1 MTPLSERPILVTGG
15 AGFIGSHL
23 VESLVSIGAYVTVV
37 DNLATGRL
45 ENLERVRSRIEVIVD
60 DIGDL
65 LLRRQIR
72 VDAYDYVF
80 HLAANPYIPPSVER
94 PAYDFALNLQNTF
107 TLLEALRVTPRP
119 PRLVNTSSA
128 AVYGNPANLPIKE
141 TDPTVPISPYGVSK
155 LAAERYVAVYS
166 QLYGIPATSL
176 RLFSVFGPRQRK
188 QVIYDLLCKLRANP
202 YSLEVLGDGSQ
213 ARDFVYVTDVVQAMC
228 LAATA
233 APGRGE
239 VYNVASG
246 ATHTIA
252 DVVNAWCRV
261 CEVTPSINYT
271 GRVRPGDAEKWEV
284 DTSALKGLGFAPK
297 VSLEAGLAGIRDWY
311 DKTVA

>member
-1 MTPLSERPILVTGG
+1 MILANAAILVTGG

-23 VESLVSIGAYVTVV
+23 TEHLVASSARVTVV
-37 DNLATGRL
+37 DSLATGSL
-45 ENLERVRSRIEVIVD
+45 ENLAGVQSKIDFIQGD
-60 DIGDL
+60 MGDL
-65 LLRRQIR
+65 LLRQQIR
-72 VDAYDYVF
+72 VDAYDCIF

-107 TLLEALRVTPRP
+107 TLLEALRAAPHP

-128 AVYGNPANLPIKE
+128 AVYGNPATLPIKE

-188 QVIYDLLCKLRANP
+188 QVIYDLLCKLRADP
-202 YSLEVLGDGSQ
+202 HSLEVLGDGSQ
-213 ARDFVYVTDVVQAMC
+213 ARDFVYATDVAQAMC
-228 LAATA
+228 LAAA
-233 APGRGE
+233 VAPGRGE

-252 DVVNAWCRV
+252 NVVDAWCRI
-261 CEVTPSINYT
+261 CKVTPSISYS
-271 GRVRPGDAEKWEV
+271 GQVRPGDAEKWEV
-284 DTSALKGLGFAPK
+284 DISALKALGFAPQ
-297 VSLEAGLAGIRDWY
+297 VSLEAGLEGIRDWY
-311 DKTVA
+311 DSKRT

>member
-1 MTPLSERPILVTGG
+1 MIPANAAVLVTGG

-23 VESLVSIGAYVTVV
+23 VEHLVSSGGRVTVV
-37 DNLATGRL
+37 DNLATGSL
-45 ENLERVRSRIEVIVD
+45 GNLAGVRSHVEVIVGD
-60 DIGDL
+60 MGDL
-65 LLRRQIR
+65 LQRQQIR
-72 VDAYDYVF
+72 VDAYDYIF

-107 TLLEALRVTPRP
+107 TLLEALRAAPHP

-128 AVYGNPANLPIKE
+128 AVYGNPATLPIKE

-166 QLYGIPATSL
+166 QLYGIPATSV

-188 QVIYDLLCKLRANP
+188 QVIYDLLRKLRANP
-202 YSLEVLGDGSQ
+202 QSLEVLGDGSQ
-213 ARDFVYVTDVVQAMC
+213 ARDFVYATDVAQAMC
-228 LAATA
+228 LAATV

-252 DVVNAWCRV
+252 DVVDTWCRI
-261 CEVTPSINYT
+261 CKTTPNISYS

-284 DTSALKGLGFAPK
+284 DISALKALGFVPR
-297 VSLEAGLAGIRDWY
+297 VSTKAGLASIQEWY
-311 DKTVA
+311 DGNRL

>member
-1 MTPLSERPILVTGG
+1 MTGG

-23 VESLVSIGAYVTVV
+23 TEHLVASSAQVTVV
-37 DNLATGRL
+37 DSLATGNL
-45 ENLERVRSRIEVIVD
+45 ENLAGVRSQIDFIQGNM
-60 DIGDL
+60 GDL
-65 LLRRQIR
+65 LLRQQIR
-72 VDAYDYVF
+72 VDAYDCIF

-107 TLLEALRVTPRP
+107 TLLEALRVTPHP

-128 AVYGNPANLPIKE
+128 AVYGNPATLPIKE

-166 QLYGIPATSL
+166 QLYNIPATSL

-188 QVIYDLLCKLRANP
+188 QVIYDLLCKLRSNP
-202 YSLEVLGDGSQ
+202 QSLEVLGDGSQ
-213 ARDFVYVTDVVQAMC
+213 ARDFVYAADVAQAMC

-252 DVVNAWCRV
+252 DVVDTWCRT
-261 CEVTPSINYT
+261 CKVTPSISYS

-284 DTSALKGLGFAPK
+284 DISALKALGFAPQ
-297 VSLEAGLAGIRDWY
+297 VSLETGLEGIRDWY
-311 DKTVA
+311 DSKRT